1 MGEINKMG
9 QRFQIIVKTPAEKYS
24 VGDNPNDKLGSV
36 YIYHCQWMW
45 GNYAVWRNGNLIKGI
60 KELLKETRKNNK
72 KHDFTGIDY
81 QGIIDQTIKWVCYKD
96 LHSQNRISPYDGN
109 ESYLFEKNET
119 WLELINTFDNNNGV
133 LLIEITE
140 DDKINYAFINPYDNE
155 GSNYE
160 KLLDYK
166 TYLKDYEDDKQVK
179 KHFEKDKEYKE
190 CVKQFEGSTLLTKFP
205 TINDWMRK
213 KE

>member
-24 VGDNPNDKLGSV
+24 VEDNPNDKLGSV
-36 YIYHCQWMW
+36 YIYHCQWLW
-45 GNYAVWRNGNLIKGI
+45 GNFAIWRGGNIIKGI
-60 KELLKETRKNNK
+60 KELLKEQRKHNK
-72 KHDFTGIDY
+72 KNGFTGINY
-81 QGIIDQTIKWVCYKD
+81 QDIIGKTIKWVCYKD
-96 LHSQNRISPYDGN
+96 LHSQNNIDAYFEKG
-109 ESYLFEKNET
+109 ESYLFEKNED

-140 DDKINYAFINPYDNE
+140 EDKIKYAFINPYDNE

-160 KLLDYK
+160 NLLDYK
-166 TYLKDYEDDKQVK
+166 TYLKDYKNEKERK
-179 KHFEKDKEYKE
+179 SFEKDKEYQGSIT
-190 CVKQFEGSTLLTKFP
+190 QFESSILLNEFP
-205 TINDWMRK
+205 TIKDWMRK